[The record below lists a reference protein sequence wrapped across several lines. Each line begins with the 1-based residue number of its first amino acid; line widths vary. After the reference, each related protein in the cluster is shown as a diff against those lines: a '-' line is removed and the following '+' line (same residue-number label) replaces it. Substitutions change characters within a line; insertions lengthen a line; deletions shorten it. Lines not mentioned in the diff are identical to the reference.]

1 MASGSKGPDTLPA
14 LPVREGEPAWTAEEL
29 AEVRAELEREV
40 AELRREIAAAE
51 GGLNDRLRD
60 SGDGAGD
67 DQADTGSKT
76 FEREN
81 ELSVAANAR
90 SMLVQAEHALAQMDA
105 RMRAGTYGVCESCG
119 KPIGKLRLQAFHRAT
134 LCVSCKAREERR

>member
-1 MASGSKGPDTLPA
+1 MAGESKGPRVLPA
-14 LPVREGEPAWTAEEL
+14 LPVREGETPWTPEEL
-29 AEVRAELEREV
+29 AQVRAELEREV
-40 AELRREIAAAE
+40 AELRSEIADAE
-51 GGLNDRLRD
+51 GGLTDRLRN

-81 ELSVAANAR
+81 ELSVAANSQA
-90 SMLVQAEHALAQMDA
+90 MLLQAEHALA
-105 RMRAGTYGVCESCG
+105 RMEDGSYGGCERCG
-119 KPIGKLRLQAFHRAT
+119 NPIGKMRLQAFPRAT